1 MKKTINNRTT
11 RRRTFR
17 ALRAVLALNL
27 KVVLIVSMVLSTLLY
42 TSDANTTL
50 AYFYDFEYSQDNLW
64 DAGAIDFV
72 LDDQAWQLPE
82 AVNDLEIGE
91 TVSRNLLIS
100 EDNGVEATNSF
111 VYRIEIE
118 LGDNTSM
125 CQYLDLNLFAEDDV
139 VPVYSGL
146 LTDLVDDASGTHM
159 WPETDEWRFK
169 VSLPVGAPES
179 HGDAC
184 DFDIVVSGW
193 QLRHDMPFLG
203 GYHDI
208 EKTINSLAAAATVC
222 TPVGFEYD
230 ANGNPILAGQV
241 IDDEF
246 AAWGL
251 NISSENHHNARPDLA
266 IIFDSSNPT
275 GEDEDLGTPNQ
286 DFAGPGVGLGGQED
300 ELGENSQSL
309 GNVLI
314 TAEDDVDDDNDGYID
329 DPDDER
335 NGGTF
340 TFAFDDNTWVD
351 YIELLDMEEAGGKI
365 FLHHDDSG
373 SNFDVIDI
381 PVLGNNSF
389 QRIVIDDHDVKTMY
403 IDLPGSGAIDNFC
416 FDPIEV
422 EPEEPQGSMCEAR
435 SQGYWKNHEGC
446 SNGTGESIWTS
457 EINALSA
464 TYSGYFADITGEGIC
479 QALTTSDCPSGGSA
493 EGQLCRAK
501 SHTLANMLNIV
512 SGKFDQNALIAGGD
526 DTTDAFATVG
536 VDYSNTVDEALAAI
550 EIILDDGDSVR
561 ADYVDAA
568 YVAARLY
575 TFYES
580 ENPDAPM
587 CVMPEENNGGEGEEQ
602 GDVIDVVL
610 NEVLPNPE
618 GSDSQAGLLGEW
630 VELYNNGDTEVD
642 LANWYIEDGNG
653 SSNRQTISAS
663 NTHTGGT
670 TIGAN
675 GSGNEWLVV
684 FMSGAILNNTG
695 DTVSFYNSSDELVDQ
710 YVYGN
715 HPNDGDDDTKDS
727 AGGDNNSPSGSETS
741 VQEGKSDARIPD
753 GTGDWIDPVPTPG
766 ALNILTEG
774 QDQQPLVE
782 ETLNQSDDQQ
792 PEPIIEEMPTEGS
805 EPDDTIDEEES
816 VEEQIEE
823 LEGLDEEIQ
832 ESDDDSEGVEEFMN
846 REEEEG
852 EQEQVIEDQE
862 PNSSDDDSDGTDNET
877 IEETPSDEEIDDD
890 NQQES
895 LVREDDQSAG
905 ELVSE
910 TPSEA

>member
-1 MKKTINNRTT
+1 MKKTTNNRTT

-17 ALRAVLALNL
+17 ALRAILALNL

-50 AYFYDFEYSQDNLW
+50 AYFYDFEYSEGNRW

-91 TVSRNLLIS
+91 TVSRNLVIS
-100 EDNGVEATNSF
+100 EDDSVEASNPF

-118 LGDNTSM
+118 LGDDTSM
-125 CQYLDLNLFAEDDV
+125 CQYLDLDLFAEDDL

-146 LTDLVDDASGTHM
+146 LTDLVDDASGIHT
-159 WPETDEWRFK
+159 WPETDEWRFE
-169 VSLPVGAPES
+169 VSLPDGAPES

-208 EKTINSLAAAATVC
+208 ETTINSLAAAATVC

-230 ANGNPILAGQV
+230 ANDNPIVAGQV

-251 NISSENHHNARPDLA
+251 NIASENHHNARPDLA

-286 DFAGPGVGLGGQED
+286 DFAGPGIGLGGQQD

-335 NGGTF
+335 NGA
-340 TFAFDDNTWVD
+340 TFAFDFDANTWVD
-351 YIELLDMEEAGGKI
+351 YVELLDMEEAGGKI
-365 FLHHDDSG
+365 YLHHDDTG

-389 QRIVIDDHDVKTMY
+389 QRLVIDDHDVKTMY
-403 IDLPGSGAIDNFC
+403 IDLPGSGAIANFC

-422 EPEEPQGSMCEAR
+422 EPQEP
-435 SQGYWKNHEGC
+435 
-446 SNGTGESIWTS
+446 
-457 EINALSA
+457 
-464 TYSGYFADITGEGIC
+464 GI
-479 QALTTSDCPSGGSA
+479 LG
-493 EGQLCRAK
+493 
-501 SHTLANMLNIV
+501 
-512 SGKFDQNALIAGGD
+512 
-526 DTTDAFATVG
+526 
-536 VDYSNTVDEALAAI
+536 
-550 EIILDDGDSVR
+550 
-561 ADYVDAA
+561 
-568 YVAARLY
+568 
-575 TFYES
+575 
-580 ENPDAPM
+580 
-587 CVMPEENNGGEGEEQ
+587 
-602 GDVIDVVL
+602 VVL

-630 VELYNNGDTEVD
+630 VELYNNSDTEVD
-642 LANWYIEDGNG
+642 LADWYIEDGVG
-653 SSNRQTISAS
+653 SANRQTISTS
-663 NTHTGGT
+663 NTHTGVT
-670 TIGAN
+670 TIGAK

-727 AGGDNNSPSGSETS
+727 VGGDNGSPTGSETS

-753 GTGDWIDPVPTPG
+753 GTGSWIDPVPTPG
-766 ALNILTEG
+766 GINILTEG
-774 QDQQPLVE
+774 QDEQPSIEETQNQSEDPEPEQLVE
-782 ETLNQSDDQQ
+782 ETS
-792 PEPIIEEMPTEGS
+792 PEES
-805 EPDDTIDEEES
+805 EQDDTINEEES
-816 VEEQIEE
+816 VQEQIGELEE
-823 LEGLDEEIQ
+823 LAEEIQ
-832 ESDDDSEGVEEFMN
+832 EPADDSDNPEELMN
-846 REEEEG
+846 REDEEND
-852 EQEQVIEDQE
+852 QEQLVEDEE
-862 PNSSDDDSDGTDNET
+862 PTISGDDTDDSDEETPAAVVEDTMDAEDAEDPVET
-877 IEETPSDEEIDDD
+877 ITETPSDEGIDED

-895 LVREDDQSAG
+895 LVREDDEPAD

-910 TPSEA
+910 TPNEA

>member
-50 AYFYDFEYSQDNLW
+50 AYFYDFEYSEDNLW

-100 EDNGVEATNSF
+100 EDDSVESSNPF

-118 LGDNTSM
+118 LGDDTSM
-125 CQYLDLNLFAEDDV
+125 CQYLDLDLFAEDDA

-146 LTDLVDDASGTHM
+146 LTDLIDDASGTHM
-159 WPETDEWRFK
+159 WPETDEWRFE

-422 EPEEPQGSMCEAR
+422 EPE
-435 SQGYWKNHEGC
+435 
-446 SNGTGESIWTS
+446 
-457 EINALSA
+457 
-464 TYSGYFADITGEGIC
+464 
-479 QALTTSDCPSGGSA
+479 
-493 EGQLCRAK
+493 
-501 SHTLANMLNIV
+501 
-512 SGKFDQNALIAGGD
+512 
-526 DTTDAFATVG
+526 
-536 VDYSNTVDEALAAI
+536 
-550 EIILDDGDSVR
+550 
-561 ADYVDAA
+561 
-568 YVAARLY
+568 
-575 TFYES
+575 
-580 ENPDAPM
+580 
-587 CVMPEENNGGEGEEQ
+587 
-602 GDVIDVVL
+602 DVPDVVL

-618 GSDSQAGLLGEW
+618 GDDSQQGLLGEW
-630 VELYNNGDTEVD
+630 VELYNNGDTAVD
-642 LANWYIEDGNG
+642 LANWYIEDGSNDG
-653 SSNRQTISAS
+653 NRQTISTS
-663 NTHTGGT
+663 NTHTGST
-670 TIGAN
+670 MIGAN
-675 GSGNEWLVV
+675 GSGSEWLVV

-792 PEPIIEEMPTEGS
+792 PEPIIEEIPTEGS

-877 IEETPSDEEIDDD
+877 IEETPSDEGIDDD

-895 LVREDDQSAG
+895 LVREDDQPAG